1 MRLSYLRYALKSSA
15 DPRTLFEQESE
26 ALQLSTH
33 FKSLLEQF
41 MPQRAGEPLTA

>member
-1 MRLSYLRYALKSSA
+1 
-15 DPRTLFEQESE
+15 LFEQESE

-41 MPQRAGEPLTA
+41 MPKGQANH